1 MRMHALHGPY
11 WEQFRCRG
19 KVRWVGRPLERRPCH
34 MCLTLAGASYSTV
47 TVAVMNGWTV
57 QKYGKTPGVSKVW
70 VNASPGASS
79 GECHTP

>member
-1 MRMHALHGPY
+1 
-11 WEQFRCRG
+11 
-19 KVRWVGRPLERRPCH
+19 
-34 MCLTLAGASYSTV
+34 MCLTFAGASYSTV

-79 GECHTP
+79 GESYTP